1 MWIFTPVGF
10 FSIVQ
15 KPFEKHGILT
25 VRSRNRSDLVALK
38 SRMPDGTTSAIV
50 DDVDADYQYR
60 LTAKNS
66 VLSAAMSELV
76 FEIDY
81 ENFKAEV
88 DQNDPERAKIYAEI
102 WTVLW
107 AALAQ
112 NKIDGPEN

>member
-1 MWIFTPVGF
+1 
-10 FSIVQ
+10 
-15 KPFEKHGILT
+15 
-25 VRSRNRSDLVALK
+25 
-38 SRMPDGTTSAIV
+38 
-50 DDVDADYQYR
+50 
-60 LTAKNS
+60 
-66 VLSAAMSELV
+66 MSELV

-112 NKIDGPEN
+112 NKIDGPED